1 MTTRGAELL
10 HQRQTTHRRSS
21 IRQALA
27 VIPNTTGLPA
37 SIGSPLVGANNSNND
52 IRDRISP
59 WHPSAGTT
67 SSPDEMVIQKRGRR
81 SRAII
86 WSPEADTKRSSLL
99 NYSFGDRTPE
109 KSNNDLQ
116 SPIVVRENMS
126 IRKRLELS
134 CDFDES
140 QLTTPEK
147 KKKSLCTENQYT
159 GNSVADGLRGLSND
173 QLVKMIMDLVTMQE
187 EGTIKADSKLR
198 DVIINMMPIADIK
211 PLQDKL
217 HVLQRNIY
225 GSLVSPNEL
234 AYIRAYMHLDS
245 FQKTLDEQGN
255 MLIQSQHWTSLM
267 QYIIAAWKITKEL
280 PDFESEDNTA
290 QKCFAKLVNFCKQAL
305 LNGNFTNPVLE
316 LYINKMEV
324 MAEDCSEIKI
334 CLQMAREI
342 LQ

>member
-1 MTTRGAELL
+1 MTTRGAEIL

-27 VIPNTTGLPA
+27 VIPNTTGLSV

-59 WHPSAGTT
+59 WHPSAGAT

-81 SRAII
+81 SRTII
-86 WSPEADTKRSSLL
+86 WSPEADSKRTSLL
-99 NYSFGDRTPE
+99 NYSFGDRTPD
-109 KSNNDLQ
+109 KISNDLQ
-116 SPIVVRENMS
+116 SPIGVRENIS

-140 QLTTPEK
+140 QLATPEK
-147 KKKSLCTENQYT
+147 KKKSLCIQNQYT
-159 GNSVADGLRGLSND
+159 GKSMADGLRGLSND
-173 QLVKMIMDLVTMQE
+173 QLVNMIMNLVTMQE

-198 DVIINMMPIADIK
+198 DVIMNIMPIADIK

-217 HVLQRNIY
+217 HALQRNIY
-225 GSLVSPNEL
+225 GSLVTSNEF
-234 AYIRAYMHLDS
+234 AYIRAYMHLDA
-245 FQKTLDEQGN
+245 FQKSLDEQGN
-255 MLIQSQHWTSLM
+255 MLVQSQHWTSLM
-267 QYIIAAWKITKEL
+267 QYSIAAWTITKEL
-280 PDFESEDNTA
+280 PDFENEDNTA

-305 LNGNFTNPVLE
+305 LNGNFTNPALE
-316 LYINKMEV
+316 LYINKMEI
-324 MAEDCSEIKI
+324 MAEDCCDIKI